1 MPAARERIEILSPRA
16 RSRRE
21 RLARL
26 DALAD
31 LLDTA
36 FVIPGTGI
44 RFGMD
49 SLVGL
54 VPGIGDAITTV
65 VSLWIVYEARELGAR
80 PHVLARMLGNVAVDG
95 VIGAVP
101 LAGDLFDVA
110 WRANKKNV
118 RILREH
124 LARRGID

>member
-1 MPAARERIEILSPRA
+1 MATARERVEIIEPRA

-21 RLARL
+21 RIARL

-44 RFGMD
+44 RFGAD
-49 SLVGL
+49 ALLGL
-54 VPGIGDAITTV
+54 VPGFGDAVTTAI
-65 VSLWIVYEARELGAR
+65 SLWIVYEAHQLGAR
-80 PHVLARMLGNVAVDG
+80 PHVIARMVGNVAVDG
-95 VIGAVP
+95 LVGAVP
-101 LAGDLFDVA
+101 IVGDAFDVA
-110 WRANKKNV
+110 WRANRKNV

-124 LARRGID
+124 LARRGLD

>member
-1 MPAARERIEILSPRA
+1 MATARPRVEILGPGV

-36 FVIPGTGI
+36 FIIPGTGI
-44 RFGMD
+44 RFGVD
-49 SLVGL
+49 SIVGL
-54 VPGIGDAITTV
+54 VPGFGDAVTTAI
-65 VSLWIVYEARELGAR
+65 SLWIVHEAHQLGAR
-80 PHVLARMLGNVAVDG
+80 PHVIARMLGNVAVDG
-95 VIGAVP
+95 LFGVVP
-101 LAGDLFDVA
+101 LVGDAFDVA
-110 WRANKKNV
+110 WRANRRNV

-124 LARRGID
+124 LARRGLD